1 MTKETFENQL
11 VEYQKRRNEQ
21 LDLFEPVNAVK
32 QVVKSVFKKDW
43 QSRSLEFFTYA
54 ILATKLD
61 IIINKKGGWLC
72 GTSERV
78 WRERAE
84 RKMMFLFSENEKE
97 LEELI
102 MSCTRDDELTERQ
115 KEIILLS
122 WNKIDWPIWRYR
134 GSNK

>member
-1 MTKETFENQL
+1 MTKEIFENQL

-61 IIINKKGGWLC
+61 IIINKKRGWVC

-84 RKMMFLFSENEKE
+84 RKMMFLFQENKKE

-102 MSCTRDDELTERQ
+102 MSCTRNDELTERQ

-122 WNKIDWPIWRYR
+122 WNKIGWPVWRYR
-134 GSNK
+134 RFNK